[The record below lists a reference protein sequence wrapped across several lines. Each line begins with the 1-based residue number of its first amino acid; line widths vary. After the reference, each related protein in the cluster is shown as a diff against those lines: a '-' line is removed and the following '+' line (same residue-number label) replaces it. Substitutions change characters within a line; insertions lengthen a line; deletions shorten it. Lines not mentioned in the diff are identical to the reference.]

1 MKNFLIDVFNE
12 IISLSQQNQK
22 DDIKYV
28 AMYASDNMII
38 DEDTQ
43 MYYDS
48 LINIINIC
56 DKSGDMQH
64 NINTIK
70 NICLRNISYL
80 NSSNYI

>member
-22 DDIKYV
+22 DDIKHV

-70 NICLRNISYL
+70 NICLRNISYIKEF
-80 NSSNYI
+80 YI